1 MVNNY
6 NSFMIIVF
14 GSKKKI
20 EIENFYFVN
29 VFVIIE
35 VVY

>member
-14 GSKKKI
+14 GSKKI